1 MPDKL
6 FIGGIEKS
14 LIYFLY
20 QIGLKLE
27 LSIQEILKGRRKSLN
42 HSRN

>member
-14 LIYFLY
+14 LIYFLD

-27 LSIQEILKGRRKSLN
+27 LSMQERLEG
-42 HSRN
+42 SRNSL